1 MLVLLGMAVQTTHMP
16 KNFLFDFGAVL
27 LDLDLNATLE
37 AMRPLLGANY
47 FFDYERNAFPRIFEQ
62 YEVGAVTE
70 AEFFAELQRLAVTG
84 TTVRQLRAAWNAML
98 GPVPLVRLRML
109 ETLRETHG
117 VYLLSNTN
125 ATHLT
130 RVYEAF
136 AQRGIYDWDE
146 RYFDR
151 TYYSHLIRA
160 RKPDAAA
167 YAFVLHDANIRAAD
181 TLFIDD
187 NPANIEAARRLGFRT
202 HLHNDGREVATVVKN
217 FLEK

>member
-1 MLVLLGMAVQTTHMP
+1 MP

-47 FFDYERNAFPRIFEQ
+47 FFDYERNAFPPIFEQ
-62 YEVGAVTE
+62 YEIGAVDE
-70 AEFFAELQRLAVTG
+70 ATFFAELQRIAVAN
-84 TTVRQLRAAWNAML
+84 TTVEQLRTAWNAML
-98 GPVPLVRLRML
+98 GPVPLHRLRML
-109 ETLRETHG
+109 ETLRERHG

-125 ATHLT
+125 ATHLDH
-130 RVYEAF
+130 VYTTF
-136 AQRGIYDWDE
+136 AQRGIYDWDD

-151 TYYSHLIRA
+151 TYYSHLIRE

-167 YAFVLHDANIRAAD
+167 YEHVLNDAQIRAQD

-187 NPANIEAARRLGFRT
+187 NPANIEAARQLGFHT
-202 HLHNDGREVATVVKN
+202 HLHDDGRDVVEVIEG
-217 FLEK
+217 L